1 MIKFPFSE
9 AGVHDLFSTLYYLP
23 DELLTIEVIAME
35 HDFKQ
40 WVAAHFLFEQNQLEY
55 LNNLPDS
62 FTEDAARLTATAMS
76 NRLQIILNKPADRD
90 ITIRKGKLVNSQNTL
105 ETSFSETDGKI
116 TTGEVI
122 FTISY

>member
-23 DELLTIEVIAME
+23 DELLDIEVIAME

-40 WVAAHFLFEQNQLEY
+40 WVAAHFLLEQAQLEY

-62 FTEDAARLTATAMS
+62 FTEEAARFTTIAVS
-76 NRLQIILNKPADRD
+76 NRLQIILNKPAESD
-90 ITIRKGKLVNSQNTL
+90 IIIRKGKLISTQNTL
-105 ETSFSETDGKI
+105 DTSFSETDGKI

>member
-35 HDFKQ
+35 HDFKR
-40 WVAAHFLFEQNQLEY
+40 WVDAHFLLEPAQLQY

-62 FTEDAARLTATAMS
+62 FTEEAARLTATAMS
-76 NRLQIILNKPADRD
+76 NRLQIILNKPAQSDA
-90 ITIRKGKLVNSQNTL
+90 TIRKGKLISTQNTL
-105 ETSFSETDGKI
+105 DTSFSETDGKI

>member
-23 DELLTIEVIAME
+23 NELLAIEVIAVE

-40 WVAAHFLFEQNQLEY
+40 WVEAHFLLEQTQLQY
-55 LNNLPDS
+55 LHNLPDS
-62 FTEDAARLTATAMS
+62 FMEDAARLTATAMS
-76 NRLQIILNKPADRD
+76 NRLQIILNKPAQSD
-90 ITIRKGKLVNSQNTL
+90 ITIRKGKLINTQNTL
-105 ETSFSETDGKI
+105 DTSFSETDGKI

-122 FTISY
+122 FSISY